1 MGREEN
7 RVRLA
12 GMVSQQMLPVVE
24 SIRSPSPNSIDYFP
38 QWPDIRHGV
47 GNSTSPLNQI
57 QTRTITS
64 ALAVSVAIP
73 TMVTSPGGGAAATAM
88 TEVAAR
94 LAAICDVIHEHHK
107 SGRPIEDDDVAT
119 ISAMIEDLAAT
130 ASAGRPPKT
139 KLLLRLCSGA
149 AASSCSYEEV
159 GGDDDDGEL
168 GVGAFGVVVMARH
181 RDTGE
186 LVAVKTLH
194 PEHAGDNGGRG
205 LARLLREASFMAAC
219 SGHPSLVSLLG
230 VERMPCAAA
239 AAAATDTAEWSLV
252 MEYVGPNLLDV
263 LRARGGEPFPEAD
276 VRVIMRQLL
285 AGAAAMHRHGIVHRD
300 IKSEN
305 ILVVSG
311 VGAGDVGAVKICD
324 LGSAKST
331 FERHTMFHIAGTLEY
346 MAPEVLARD
355 PHHGAPADAWSLGCV
370 MAELLLA
377 GGELAFRGE
386 DEGDQMLAIFD
397 VLGAPEEAAWRALRP
412 RVLVAGE
419 VNVLRERQRKAQHR
433 SRLREMFP
441 EDVLSKEGF
450 EVLEGL
456 LTCDP
461 KKRMTAAAALRC
473 AWFADG
479 DKVQEQRHET
489 TSSLLTSFSVCEIST

>member
-1 MGREEN
+1 
-7 RVRLA
+7 
-12 GMVSQQMLPVVE
+12 MVSKQMLPVVE
-24 SIRSPSPNSIDYFP
+24 SSAFGVRTRTAFGVRVRVRAPSTTFP

-73 TMVTSPGGGAAATAM
+73 TMVTSPGGAAAAAATAM

-94 LAAICDVIHEHHK
+94 LAVICDVIHEHHK

-139 KLLLRLCSGA
+139 KLLLRLCNGA
-149 AASSCSYEEV
+149 AASSSYEEV
-159 GGDDDDGEL
+159 DVDGGGEL

-186 LVAVKTLH
+186 PVAAKTLH
-194 PEHAGDNGGRG
+194 PEHHGDNGGRG

-239 AAAATDTAEWSLV
+239 ATDTAEWSLV

-276 VRVIMRQLL
+276 VRAIMRQLL

-311 VGAGDVGAVKICD
+311 VGAVKICD
-324 LGSAKST
+324 FGSAKST

-370 MAELLLA
+370 MAELLLS
-377 GGELAFRGE
+377 GGGLAFRGE
-386 DEGDQMLAIFD
+386 DEGDQLLAIFD

-412 RVLVAGE
+412 RVLIAGE
-419 VNVLRERQRKAQHR
+419 VNVLRARQRKAQHR
-433 SRLREMFP
+433 SRLRVVFP
-441 EDVLSKEGF
+441 EDVLSREGF

-461 KKRMTAAAALRC
+461 TKRMTAAAALRC

-479 DKVQEQRHET
+479 DKVQEQCPQDDDAFAAHV
-489 TSSLLTSFSVCEIST
+489 VCRV